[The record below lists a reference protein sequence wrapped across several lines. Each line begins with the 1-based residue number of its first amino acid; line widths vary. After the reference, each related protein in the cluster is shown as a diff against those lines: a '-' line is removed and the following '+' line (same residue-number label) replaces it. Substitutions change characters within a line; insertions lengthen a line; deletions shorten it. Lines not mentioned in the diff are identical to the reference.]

1 MVSFSSRHNLYNNG
15 VNNFLE
21 EAMSTENIDLL
32 LMLAAAFGYAAVF
45 LGICLE
51 KLDL

>member
-1 MVSFSSRHNLYNNG
+1 
-15 VNNFLE
+15 
-21 EAMSTENIDLL
+21 MSTEELDLL
-32 LMLAAAFGYAAVF
+32 LMLAAAFGYSAIF